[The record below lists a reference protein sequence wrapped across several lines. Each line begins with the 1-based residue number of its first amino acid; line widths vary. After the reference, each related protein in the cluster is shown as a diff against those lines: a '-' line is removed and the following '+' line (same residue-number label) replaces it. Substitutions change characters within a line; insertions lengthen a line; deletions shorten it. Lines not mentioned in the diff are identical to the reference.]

1 MGRWRAVVE
10 PFVGLGGADVAYRPL
25 AYATVP
31 QGGVGFPSWSRE
43 FHSAAFVA
51 GAASS
56 WACFGRETL
65 SSGRP
70 RGILVSEA
78 ARLVDELPAG
88 AAAFVPYLTAASA
101 DAVVWP
107 AGTKGLQRS
116 LVGLVG
122 KSVFE
127 SVPALPGDDD
137 WKAGLLDVDAA
148 RWVSALP
155 RGPLVLSSEVWR
167 AGARVRYGGA
177 WPAPGCAACGLATT
191 DGRHHLSGCG
201 RPFFHSRHNGVR
213 DLVARELRRLGLGV
227 EVEPAVGAGR
237 ADLLVRFGDG
247 RPNAFL
253 DVTVRRG
260 AGNVRNDERAAVEEK
275 DALYGPV
282 CRAAGAVFKALFVS
296 PLGVV
301 GPESRRLL
309 DGVLGSGL
317 RGSTRLRNSF
327 YRSLSVGL
335 QRALGL
341 SYLSLLPRV
350 E

>member
-1 MGRWRAVVE
+1 MG
-10 PFVGLGGADVAYRPL
+10 LDGADVAFKPL
-25 AYATVP
+25 AYATVL
-31 QGGVGFPSWSRE
+31 QGGLGLPSWSRE

-70 RGILVSEA
+70 RGVLVSEA
-78 ARLVDELPAG
+78 ARLARELPAG
-88 AAAFVPYLTAASA
+88 AEAFVPHLASA
-101 DAVVWP
+101 SVDGVVWP
-107 AGTKGLQRS
+107 SSTKGLQRS
-116 LVGLVG
+116 LVGLVS

-127 SVPALPGDDD
+127 SVPALPGDED
-137 WKAGLLDVDAA
+137 WKAGLLDADAS

-167 AGARVRYGGA
+167 AGARVRHGGP
-177 WPAPGCAACGLATT
+177 WPAPGCAACGQATS
-191 DGRHHLSGCG
+191 DWRHHLGACG

-213 DLVARELRRLGLGV
+213 DLLARELRRLGLGV
-227 EVEPAVGAGR
+227 EVEPVVGPGR

-247 RPNAFL
+247 RPNVFL

-260 AGNVRNDERAAVEEK
+260 AGNVRSDEQAAMVEK

-282 CRAAGAVFKALFVS
+282 CRAAGAEFRVLFVS

-301 GPESRRLL
+301 GPESRRWL

-317 RGSTRLRNSF
+317 RGSNRFRNSF
-327 YRSLSVGL
+327 YRALSVGL
-335 QRALGL
+335 QRVLGL
-341 SYLSLLPRV
+341 CYLILLPRV